1 MDIKAHTQPANE
13 LHELRGR
20 VRKLRQRIIANCDEN
35 FDDIDTQLG
44 HSLQLELSAC
54 ITKINDITLSVD
66 ILGDM
71 YLNSY
76 A

>member
-1 MDIKAHTQPANE
+1 MNIKAHTQPASE
-13 LHELRGR
+13 LHESRGR
-20 VRKLRQRIIANCDEN
+20 VRKLRQRIMANCDEN

-44 HSLQLELSAC
+44 YSLQLELSAC
-54 ITKINDITLSVD
+54 LTKINDITLSVD
-66 ILGDM
+66 ILGDI

>member
-1 MDIKAHTQPANE
+1 MDIKAHTQSDNE
-13 LHELRGR
+13 LHELRSR

-35 FDDIDTQLG
+35 FDDIDAQLG
-44 HSLQLELSAC
+44 YSLQLELSAC
-54 ITKINDITLSVD
+54 LTKINDITLSVD
-66 ILGDM
+66 ILGDI

>member
-1 MDIKAHTQPANE
+1 MDIKTDTHLASE

-20 VRKLRQRIIANCDEN
+20 VRKLRQRIMANCDEN
-35 FDDIDTQLG
+35 FDDIDAQLG
-44 HSLQLELSAC
+44 QSLQLELSAC
-54 ITKINDITLSVD
+54 LTKINDITLSVD
-66 ILGDM
+66 ILGDI